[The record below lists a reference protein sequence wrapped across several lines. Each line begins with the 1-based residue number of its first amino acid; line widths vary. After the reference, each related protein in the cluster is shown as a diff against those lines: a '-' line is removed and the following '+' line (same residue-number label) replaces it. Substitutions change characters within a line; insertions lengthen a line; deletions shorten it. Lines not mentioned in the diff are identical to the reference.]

1 VSLGRTLRAAV
12 AGAVAAGAWAAVE
25 PAIQRATG
33 GRHTQG
39 RLIGG
44 VVTPDGPWQEA
55 GLAIHLGNGA
65 AFGVA
70 FAWLGLGGVGRGIL
84 AAEAENTL
92 LWPLC
97 GVVDRIHPDV
107 RSGVWPALARSRAEL
122 AQEVLGHAVFG
133 AVLGA
138 LIPRSR

>member
-1 VSLGRTLRAAV
+1 MSPGGTLRAAV

-25 PAIQRATG
+25 PKLRDLTG
-33 GRHTQG
+33 GYHSQV

-44 VVTPDGPWQEA
+44 LAAPDGPWQEV
-55 GLAIHLGNGA
+55 GLGIHLANGA

-70 FAWLGLGGVGRGIL
+70 FAWLGLGGAGQGIL

-92 LWPLC
+92 LWPAV
-97 GVVDRIHPDV
+97 GVLDRLHPDV
-107 RSGVWPALARSRAEL
+107 RSGEWPPLARNPNAF

-133 AVLGA
+133 AVMGA
-138 LIPRSR
+138 LIPRAR